1 MFNALRKANQQ
12 LLIIIAGCIVM
23 GSLIFSINGS
33 NERFVKNAALETA
46 RSYSETFTSIRTF
59 YQQNVVERLQGT
71 NAKVV
76 HNFRELEGAV
86 PIPATMMI
94 ELTAYLNQS
103 NNDVTLALVSD
114 YPFPW
119 RANRTLVDFDEKA
132 LNFFR
137 DTGGDEYHE
146 FRVENDTTY
155 LHYARPV
162 LMSNGCVECHNSHPD
177 SPKTDWKVGDV
188 RAVQIFELPFD
199 GAASEMSLE
208 TAIFVSVIIILS
220 ITTMFA
226 LLASN
231 LRSQKAQVQLRGE
244 AHFDSLTGAMRRP
257 RFQDLYDHKNRE
269 KAYFLAI
276 IDIDD
281 FKSFNTDFGHAVG
294 DKILREVVYT
304 ISQHAPDAEVL
315 CRYGGEEFLL
325 LIDRRLL
332 KGSAQSY
339 FNRLVEAIQQHSFST
354 DDRQIGVTISIGY
367 RLLESGD
374 NLTKCAE
381 RADAALRYA
390 KRSGKN
396 QAVEADQGLLQSLG
410 YLDQSYRTSDIEN
423 ALATGR
429 LFFEFEPIVNVTD
442 GTVVSYEALIRMQLP
457 NNTIVPPSAFLP
469 QYMSALRSFENTDHL
484 RATLLASL
492 DAAPIELKNTRT
504 ISFNLDPYDLVNNV
518 HSNSLI
524 VVLKELM
531 SQGYNVAIEIV
542 ETPYMETVSEEK
554 FVQNLNTLKEMGF
567 LIYMDDF
574 GKEGSSLQRFLSFSF
589 DALKIDRSILID
601 LETSDKAKSLISVL
615 VTMSQRSGFSIIVE
629 GVETDAQERVLKA
642 LGVKNAQ
649 GYFYS
654 KER

>member
-1 MFNALRKANQQ
+1 MFNVLRKANQQ

-33 NERFVKNAALETA
+33 NERFVENAALATA

-114 YPFPW
+114 HPFPW

-137 DTGGDEYHE
+137 NTGGDEYHE

-162 LMSNGCVECHNSHPD
+162 LMGNGCVECHNSHPD

-339 FNRLVEAIQQHSFST
+339 FKRLVETIQQHSFST

-367 RLLESGD
+367 RLLEFAD
-374 NLTKCAE
+374 NLAKCAE

-410 YLDQSYRTSDIEN
+410 YLDQNYRTSDIEN

-429 LFFEFEPIVNVTD
+429 LFFEFEPIVNLTD

-457 NNTIVPPSAFLP
+457 DNTIVPPSAFLP
-469 QYMSALRSFENTDHL
+469 QYMSALRSFENTDNL
-484 RATLLASL
+484 RAILLASL
-492 DAAPIELKNTRT
+492 NAAPIELKNTRT
-504 ISFNLDPYDLVNNV
+504 ISFNLDPYDLVNNL

-542 ETPYMETVSEEK
+542 ETPYMETISEAK
-554 FVQNLNTLKEMGF
+554 FVQNLNALKEMGF

-589 DALKIDRSILID
+589 DALKIDRAILID
-601 LETSDKAKSLISVL
+601 LEASDKAKSLISVL
-615 VTMSQRSGFSIIVE
+615 VTMSRRSGFSIIVE

>member
-1 MFNALRKANQQ
+1 MFNVLRKANQQ

-33 NERFVKNAALETA
+33 NERFVENAALATA

-114 YPFPW
+114 HPFPW

-137 DTGGDEYHE
+137 NTGGDEYHE

-162 LMSNGCVECHNSHPD
+162 LMGNGCVECHNSHPD

-294 DKILREVVYT
+294 DKIIREVVYT

-339 FNRLVEAIQQHSFST
+339 FKRLVETIQKHSFST

-367 RLLESGD
+367 RLLEFAD
-374 NLTKCAE
+374 NLAKCAE

-410 YLDQSYRTSDIEN
+410 YLDQNYRTSDIEN

-429 LFFEFEPIVNVTD
+429 LFFEFEPIVNLTD

-457 NNTIVPPSAFLP
+457 DNTIVPPSAFLP
-469 QYMSALRSFENTDHL
+469 QYMSALRSFENTDNL
-484 RATLLASL
+484 RAILLASL
-492 DAAPIELKNTRT
+492 NAAPIELKNTRT
-504 ISFNLDPYDLVNNV
+504 ISFNLDPYDLVNNL

-542 ETPYMETVSEEK
+542 ETPYMETISEAK
-554 FVQNLNTLKEMGF
+554 FVQNLNALKEMGF

-589 DALKIDRSILID
+589 DALKIDRAILID
-601 LETSDKAKSLISVL
+601 LETSDKAKCLISVL
-615 VTMSQRSGFSIIVE
+615 VTMSRRSGFSIIVE

>member
-1 MFNALRKANQQ
+1 MFNVLRKANQQ

-33 NERFVKNAALETA
+33 NERFVENAALATA

-114 YPFPW
+114 HPFPW

-137 DTGGDEYHE
+137 NTGGDEYHE

-162 LMSNGCVECHNSHPD
+162 LMGNGCVECHNSHPD

-339 FNRLVEAIQQHSFST
+339 FKRLVETIQKHSFST

-367 RLLESGD
+367 RLLEFAD
-374 NLTKCAE
+374 NLAKCAE

-410 YLDQSYRTSDIEN
+410 YLDQNYRTSDIEN

-429 LFFEFEPIVNVTD
+429 LFFEFEPIVNLTD

-457 NNTIVPPSAFLP
+457 DNTIVPPSAFLP
-469 QYMSALRSFENTDHL
+469 QYMSALRSFENTDNL
-484 RATLLASL
+484 RAILLASL
-492 DAAPIELKNTRT
+492 NAAPIELKNTRT
-504 ISFNLDPYDLVNNV
+504 ISFNLDPYDLVNNL

-542 ETPYMETVSEEK
+542 ETPYMETISEAK
-554 FVQNLNTLKEMGF
+554 FVQNLNALKEMGF

-589 DALKIDRSILID
+589 DALKIDRAILID
-601 LETSDKAKSLISVL
+601 LETSDKAKCLISVL
-615 VTMSQRSGFSIIVE
+615 VTMSRRSGFSIIVE